1 MVARPVL
8 MARLFPAARRLS
20 LLALLMPLAACSLD
34 PVEAE
39 LLTCEDPQIDTSEW
53 QQVTSSV
60 YRFRLPPAFA
70 PGENTRWE
78 SGRVWVEPQVLLSS
92 DRDTEPLERL
102 VDFHECRAVVAGR
115 EMLLQY
121 GVTTLGG
128 QFGPG
133 IYMAANWG
141 EIVQPP
147 PPQGSGQRAVVIME
161 AWTPSETDF
170 EVLWG
175 IFWSMVITASS

>member
-1 MVARPVL
+1 MAARLVPEARP
-8 MARLFPAARRLS
+8 FPAAWRLGM
-20 LLALLMPLAACSLD
+20 LALFTPLAGCSLD

-39 LLTCEDPQIDTSEW
+39 LLTCEDPQVDTSEW
-53 QQVTSSV
+53 QQVTSPV
-60 YRFRLPPAFA
+60 YRFRVPPAFRQ
-70 PGENTRWE
+70 GENARWE

-92 DRDTEPLERL
+92 DRDTDPLERL

-121 GVTTLGG
+121 GVTTRGG
-128 QFGPG
+128 QLGPG

-147 PPQGSGQRAVVIME
+147 PPLGTGERAVVIME
-161 AWTPSETDF
+161 GWTPSETDF

-175 IFWSMVITASS
+175 IFWSMVIIASS